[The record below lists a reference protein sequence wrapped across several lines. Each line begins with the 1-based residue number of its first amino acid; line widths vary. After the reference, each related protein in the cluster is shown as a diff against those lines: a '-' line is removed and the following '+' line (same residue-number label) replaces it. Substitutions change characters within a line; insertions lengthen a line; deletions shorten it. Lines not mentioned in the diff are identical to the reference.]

1 MVKNCKTLLK
11 IGAVGVFASLL
22 LTGCTTKLA
31 MKKEKGTAE
40 FNFQKEL
47 KKEQSTKHVIAIVD
61 SGIKVSTSSKY
72 IKDNYSEELKKALSS
87 AVSEIISAKGF
98 KLKGPYN
105 SFDDITYRDKKMSY
119 LAFVPDLKIDIKT
132 DDAKGQRHKLYY
144 SETGTIT
151 LSGEL
156 VVSVDE
162 PMTGQTFIKKRI
174 DLSDLKIN
182 EPYRFEVQTSYG
194 DGSLVGKAVDSI
206 SADKVLID
214 NTDVAISK
222 AVSRFYKEAVTKIET
237 YLDREE
243 LLSYERDILKLKGLK
258 RF

>member
-11 IGAVGVFASLL
+11 IGAVGIFASLL
-22 LTGCTTKLA
+22 LTGCSTKLK
-31 MKKEKGTAE
+31 MNKEVGKAD
-40 FNFQKEL
+40 FNFHQKL
-47 KKEQSTKHVIAIVD
+47 RKEAKTKHVIAIVD
-61 SGIKVSTSSKY
+61 SGIKVSTTSKY
-72 IKDNYSEELKKALSS
+72 IKDRYSDKLKKAMSV

-105 SFDDITYRDKKMSY
+105 TFDDITYRDKKMSY
-119 LAFVPDLKIDIKT
+119 LAFVPDLKIEVKADSTEKE
-132 DDAKGQRHKLYY
+132 RHKLYY
-144 SETGTIT
+144 HEAGVIN

-156 VVSVDE
+156 VISVDE
-162 PMTGQTFIKKRI
+162 PMTGQTFIKRRI
-174 DLSDLKIN
+174 DLSDLNIS
-182 EPYRFEVQTSYG
+182 EPYTYEVQTSYG
-194 DGSLVGKAVDSI
+194 DGSLIGKAVDTI
-206 SADKVLID
+206 GADRVLID

-222 AVSRFYKEAVTKIET
+222 AVSRFYKKAMVKIET